1 MENSPKIPEK
11 FSSVVSD
18 FANDLCVTF
27 PEYTEQLEKWTKDIS
42 QEDLNDLYQYCLT
55 VYPQHF
61 FDILYQNDKIFMDSE
76 TDVSFFPELDFRY
89 LYNCEGVTENTKKT
103 IWKYLQLVLFTI
115 IHDVKDK
122 ANFGDSMNMF
132 DGIDE
137 SELHEKLKDTM
148 SGIAEFFTKMKDSA
162 AAEHTDSSDPPKMP
176 FDMPNLDE
184 FSKKFPLPTDLP
196 NMDDI
201 QEHLRT
207 LFNGKIGSLAKEM
220 AEEITEE
227 FKDMLGP
234 EAEGLNNT
242 DDAMK
247 LFMKDPK
254 KLMALMKKI
263 SSKLD
268 KKMKDGDISRE
279 EMMQE
284 ASEMLNKMKE
294 MGGGEK
300 MKDMFEKFA
309 KGMGGL
315 GKNMRLDQNAINRM
329 NTFEESKNR
338 MRSKLQQKKDKQAE
352 AIEKMKLERQQL
364 LAAQSAALAK
374 NAGYSLDEVSP
385 DNLVFR
391 LQGEESQEKSLVRNA
406 DKMAELLIAEE
417 EKTKQP
423 TPKKKNK
430 KSK

>member
-1 MENSPKIPEK
+1 MEGSPKIPDK

-18 FANDLCVTF
+18 FAKDLCVTF
-27 PEYTEQLEKWTKDIS
+27 PEYTEQLEKWSGEIS
-42 QEDLNDLYQYCLT
+42 QDNLTELYQHCLT
-55 VYPQHF
+55 VYPQRF
-61 FDILYQNDKIFMDSE
+61 FDILYQNDKGFKESE
-76 TDVSFFPELDFRY
+76 DDVSFFPGLDFRL

-132 DGIDE
+132 EGIDE
-137 SELHEKLKDTM
+137 GELHEKLKETM
-148 SGIAEFFTKMKDSA
+148 SGISDFFTNMKEA
-162 AAEHTDSSDPPKMP
+162 AAEPTDMPKMP
-176 FDMPNLDE
+176 FEMPNFDE
-184 FSKKFPLPTDLP
+184 FSKKFPFPTDLP
-196 NMDDI
+196 NMDEI
-201 QEHLRT
+201 QDHLRT

-220 AEEITEE
+220 AEEITDE
-227 FKDMLGP
+227 FKEMLGD

-254 KLMALMKKI
+254 KLMSLMKKI

-294 MGGGEK
+294 MGGGER
-300 MKDMFEKFA
+300 MKEMFEKFA

-315 GKNMRLDQNAINRM
+315 GKNMRMDQNAINRM
-329 NTFEESKNR
+329 TTFEESKTR
-338 MRSKLQQKKDKQAE
+338 MRSKMQQKKDKQAA

-364 LAAQSAALAK
+364 LAAQAAALAK
-374 NAGYSLDEVSP
+374 APAYSLDEVAP

-391 LQGEESQEKSLVRNA
+391 LEGEEAQEKSLVRNA

-417 EKTKQP
+417 EKAKVEKA
-423 TPKKKNK
+423 PKKKNK
-430 KSK
+430 KTK